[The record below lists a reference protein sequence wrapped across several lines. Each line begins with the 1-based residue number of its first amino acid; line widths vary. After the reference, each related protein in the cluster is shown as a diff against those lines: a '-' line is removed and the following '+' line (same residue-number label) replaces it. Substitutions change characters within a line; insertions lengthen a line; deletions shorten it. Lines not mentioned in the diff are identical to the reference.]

1 MVYHTYYNTKKSM
14 KKYRGNKYILHIHQR
29 LIDYGGFLLFH
40 IDFYDRCTIYILN
53 DLCMFFKK
61 L

>member
-1 MVYHTYYNTKKSM
+1 VVYHTYYNTKISK
-14 KKYRGNKYILHIHQR
+14 KKYLGNKYILHIHQR
-29 LIDYGGFLLFH
+29 LIDYGDFLLFH
-40 IDFYDRCTIYILN
+40 IDLYNRSTIYILN

>member
-1 MVYHTYYNTKKSM
+1 MVYHTYYNTKKSK

-40 IDFYDRCTIYILN
+40 IDLYNRSTIYILN
-53 DLCMFFKK
+53 DL
-61 L
+61 